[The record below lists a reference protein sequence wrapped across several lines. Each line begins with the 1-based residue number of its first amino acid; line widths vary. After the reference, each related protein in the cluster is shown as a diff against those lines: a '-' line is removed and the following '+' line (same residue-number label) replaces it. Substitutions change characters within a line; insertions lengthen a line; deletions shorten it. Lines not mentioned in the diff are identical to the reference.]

1 VINVIFIIITSSPLE
16 RNKNE
21 KKKLCLTEEMISG
34 SYTEWEKY
42 ILYVEKNGRA
52 ITIAGILA
60 ISMQIRTDQN

>member
-1 VINVIFIIITSSPLE
+1 
-16 RNKNE
+16 
-21 KKKLCLTEEMISG
+21 MISG